1 MQDEQEQV
9 RLLRE
14 IRQDLAR
21 LTKIEEKAARRTRG
35 YYQQFE
41 RNRFARR
48 TVIILLVAIALLLVI
63 QVLQGMGYG
72 PGGGSDNNNAQTLQ
86 RVHAIN

>member
-14 IRQDLAR
+14 IQQDLAR
-21 LTKIEEKAARRTRG
+21 LTKIEEKAARHSRG

-41 RNRFARR
+41 RNKFARR
-48 TVIILLVAIALLLVI
+48 TAIILLIAIVLLLLI
-63 QVLQGMGYG
+63 QILQGMGYG
-72 PGGGSDNNNAQTLQ
+72 PGGGTDNNNPQTLQ